1 MVVAPIAFDTH
12 RFVKRLTGAGMNE
25 RQAEVLADEQVALL
39 NANLA
44 TKAELADVEANLAA
58 RIAQVEASL
67 EARIAQV
74 EASLEARIAQV
85 EANLRSEIAQVEASL
100 EARIAQVEANLRSEI
115 AQVEAR
121 LLRWMVGALIAQAGL
136 IVGLLRLLS

>member
-58 RIAQVEASL
+58 RIAQVEANLRS
-67 EARIAQV
+67 EIAQV

-85 EANLRSEIAQVEASL
+85 

>member
-67 EARIAQV
+67 A
-74 EASLEARIAQV
+74 
-85 EANLRSEIAQVEASL
+85 
-100 EARIAQVEANLRSEI
+100 ARIAQVEANLRSEI

>member
-25 RQAEVLADEQVALL
+25 RQAEALADEQVALL

-58 RIAQVEASL
+58 RIAQVEA
-67 EARIAQV
+67 
-74 EASLEARIAQV
+74 RIAQV
-85 EANLRSEIAQVEASL
+85 EANLRSE
-100 EARIAQVEANLRSEI
+100 IAQVEANLRSEI